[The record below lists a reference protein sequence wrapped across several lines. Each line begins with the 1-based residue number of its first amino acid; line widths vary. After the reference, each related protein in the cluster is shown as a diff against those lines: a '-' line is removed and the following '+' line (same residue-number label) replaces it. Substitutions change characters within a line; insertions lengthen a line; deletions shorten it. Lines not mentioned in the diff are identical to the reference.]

1 MDDQERTKIARQAV
15 ARRIQQAMPSFDDVI
30 GVISDK
36 ATKTIYLGIDPTGE
50 LHIGHTISLLFLRDL
65 ALLGHRI
72 IVLFGDFTARIGDP
86 TDKNAARKTQTKEEV
101 EKHLAPYASIIKNI
115 IEPATFE
122 VRRNSEWLAKLSL
135 EDVLGLSGKLTVQ
148 QMIARD
154 MFQKRIKAEK
164 PIFMSEFFYPLM
176 QGYDSVAMKV
186 DGEVGGND
194 QLFNMLVGR
203 DLVKEILGKEKIVFA
218 TKLLIDEKSGK
229 KLGKTENTLIKLSDS
244 PQEIRRKILA
254 IDDESIEN
262 IFLLCTTKPLDWIRD
277 AFDKKTKSPRDLKEE
292 LSNELINLYHGSGL
306 VDESRAPIFVVGD
319 TTIEQTLRSAGVIK
333 SNSDIRRLI
342 TQKAIEINGK
352 TIDRWDAKVQSGDEI
367 RVGRGTFLRV
377 K

>member
-1 MDDQERTKIARQAV
+1 
-15 ARRIQQAMPSFDDVI
+15 MPSFDDVI

-122 VRRNSEWLAKLSL
+122 VRRNSEWLAKLSF
-135 EDVLGLSGKLTVQ
+135 EDALGLSGKLTVQ

-154 MFQKRIKAEK
+154 MFQERIKAEK